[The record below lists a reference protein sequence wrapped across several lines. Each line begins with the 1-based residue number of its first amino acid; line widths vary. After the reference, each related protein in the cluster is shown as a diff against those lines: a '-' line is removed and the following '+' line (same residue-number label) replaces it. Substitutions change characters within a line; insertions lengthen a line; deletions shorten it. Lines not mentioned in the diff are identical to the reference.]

1 VIYKAPKSIKIQGV
15 SLLLINRDGN
25 RTEPELNEP
34 NKNPHFG
41 KNRTELELTWR
52 KHI

>member
-1 VIYKAPKSIKIQGV
+1 MRTIGTVGMET
-15 SLLLINRDGN
+15 RDGN
-25 RTEPELNEP
+25 RTELEP
-34 NKNPHFG
+34 NQNPHFG